1 MEGRERSRS
10 RWEGDKTRR
19 RLTVSKISRIVTT
32 MIMIVMVIVI
42 LRISI
47 MVTQ

>member
-10 RWEGDKTRR
+10 RWEGDKIRR
-19 RLTVSKISRIVTT
+19 RLTVSTISRIVTT